1 VPFSTPERYGLAAL
15 LPIDSRLTEVLLI
28 EVIFRGRLSHCP
40 RNLQLRLT
48 PPRTVR
54 SGATLEP
61 AKRQFRPIRSCAFRK
76 PSEGTRLLAPTS
88 GTARPVGGLGKEA
101 RSSQAAQPR
110 SSGLDRV
117 HQIPPVYRASGDL
130 ARVNFSRR
138 FSHSSELKNLGPTSI
153 RRGIM
158 LNTAIRL
165 HGRPS
170 RMRNPFSFRSLTIAE

>member
-1 VPFSTPERYGLAAL
+1 MVWQPCCLSIPAYRGPAYRGDLSGPSFPLPEEPPAAF
-15 LPIDSRLTEVLLI
+15 DA
-28 EVIFRGRLSHCP
+28 
-40 RNLQLRLT
+40 

-61 AKRQFRPIRSCAFRK
+61 AKRQSRPIRSCAFRK